1 MHIEDNKLVIITETK
16 TVHFDLSEDVDNN
29 LKYEIDFIIKDNQT
43 LAEHIINFI
52 ISQLLSKN
60 KHGNDVHEQK

>member
-43 LAEHIINFI
+43 LAEHIINFK